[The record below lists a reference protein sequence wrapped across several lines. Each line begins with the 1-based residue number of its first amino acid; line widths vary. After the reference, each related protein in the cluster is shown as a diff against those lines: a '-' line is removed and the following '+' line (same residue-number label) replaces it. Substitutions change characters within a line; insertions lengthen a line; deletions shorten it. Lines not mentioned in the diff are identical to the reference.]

1 MKCFAWRSVEKENR
15 KRFSEIYFEKRFV
28 FLTEL
33 LCRLFVKDR
42 DNIRSPEVRRAYG
55 TLASIVGII
64 VNLILA
70 AGKIVVGMLF
80 GAISLAGDGI
90 NNLSDA
96 GSQIISLI
104 SFKMAAKPADR
115 DHPFGH
121 ARIEYVA
128 SMIVSFFVMLVG
140 WNLFRESFAKI
151 LDPEQVTDTSNVWLM
166 VAVLAVSIASKL
178 WLVLFNRRIAKKIDS
193 AVMKATAAD
202 SLSDACASA
211 AVLVA
216 MLILEFTGLDID
228 GYMGIAVAIV
238 IFIAGIKILNDT
250 KNSILGEAPSEDVVK
265 GIEAIV
271 AEFPNAL
278 GIHDM
283 VVHSYGPNKFV
294 ANLHIEVDGSKDI
307 FESHDMID
315 LIEKRLN
322 AELGILSNIHM
333 DPIVVDDSENDA
345 MKSFVIEKVKSVDE
359 RLNIHDF
366 RFVKGKTHTNLLFD
380 ISVPFEI
387 KGRDGDIV
395 DAIQKRIAEEKPD
408 HFIVVNVD
416 RC

>member
-1 MKCFAWRSVEKENR
+1 M
-15 KRFSEIYFEKRFV
+15 
-28 FLTEL
+28 TEL

-42 DNIRSPEVRRAYG
+42 ENIKSPAVRRAYG

-64 VNLILA
+64 VNVVLA
-70 AGKIVVGMLF
+70 AGKITVGFLF

-104 SFKMAAKPADR
+104 SFKLAAKPADR

-140 WNLFRESFAKI
+140 WNLFSESLGKI
-151 LDPEQVTDTSNVWLM
+151 FDAGNVTDGSNIWLM
-166 VAVLAVSIASKL
+166 VGVLAVSILSKL
-178 WLVLFNRRIAKKIDS
+178 WLVLFNRRIANKIDS
-193 AVMKATAAD
+193 AVMRATAAD
-202 SLSDACASA
+202 SLSDAGAST
-211 AVLVA
+211 AVLIA
-216 MLILEFTGLDID
+216 MLIFKFTGIDID
-228 GYMGIAVAIV
+228 GYMGVAVAVV

-250 KNSILGEAPSEDVVK
+250 KNSILGEAPSDEVVE
-265 GIEAIV
+265 GIKAIV
-271 AEFPNAL
+271 AEFPDAL

-283 VVHSYGPNKFV
+283 VVHSYGPGRFV
-294 ANLHIEVDGSKDI
+294 ANLHVEVDGSKDI

-322 AELGILSNIHM
+322 IELGIQSNIHM
-333 DPIVVDDSENDA
+333 DPIVVDDEEVNNMRA
-345 MKSFVIEKVKSVDE
+345 FVLDRVKTVDE
-359 RLNIHDF
+359 RLAIHDF
-366 RFVKGKTHTNLLFD
+366 RFVRGKTHTNLLFD
-380 ISVPFEI
+380 ISAPFEVKLTDDEI
-387 KGRDGDIV
+387 KNAVQG
-395 DAIQKRIAEEKPD
+395 KIAEEKSD
-408 HFIVVNVD
+408 HFVVVNVD

>member
-1 MKCFAWRSVEKENR
+1 MKCFAWRSVEEENR
-15 KRFSEIYFEKRFV
+15 KRFSKINFEKRFV

-140 WNLFRESFAKI
+140 WNLFRESLDKI
-151 LDPEQVTDTSNVWLM
+151 LDDSVVTDGSNVWLM
-166 VAVLAVSIASKL
+166 VGVLAVAILFKL
-178 WLVLFNRRIAKKIDS
+178 WLVLFNRKIANKIDS

-211 AVLVA
+211 AVLAA
-216 MLILEFTGLDID
+216 MLIFKFTGVDID
-228 GYMGIAVAIV
+228 GYMGMAVAVV

-271 AEFPNAL
+271 AEFPDAL

-322 AELGILSNIHM
+322 SELGILSNIHM
-333 DPIVVDDSENDA
+333 DPIVVDDAENDA
-345 MKSFVIEKVKSVDE
+345 MKAFVLECVKAVDE
-359 RLNIHDF
+359 RLDIHDF

-380 ISVPFEI
+380 ISVPFEM
-387 KGRDGDIV
+387 KRDNAEIV
-395 DAIQKRIAEEKPD
+395 DAIQKCITEQKPD